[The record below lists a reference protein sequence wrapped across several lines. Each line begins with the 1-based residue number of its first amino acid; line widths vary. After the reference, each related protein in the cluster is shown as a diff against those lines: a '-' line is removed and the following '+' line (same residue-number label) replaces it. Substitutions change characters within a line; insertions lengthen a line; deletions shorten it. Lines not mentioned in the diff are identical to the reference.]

1 MDNADSRGV
10 RDYHDRTKH
19 SQTSVRTNPHAL
31 VWETMPIPYKIYET
45 LAPLTLPTD
54 WQPATVSA
62 LEAIASPGTP
72 PTTSTAPATPD
83 LRALARLLLLAGGVV
98 RKTAYAGGR
107 EQHFRAAACTGALYH
122 IDLYVVCGQLAGLDA
137 GVYHFSPH
145 DFALRRLRAGDHR
158 GAVVEATAAEPAI
171 VDAPVVLAAAS
182 TFWRNAWK
190 YQARTYRHCF
200 WDSGTI
206 LANLLAASAATDM
219 PARVVLGF
227 VDQTINT
234 LLGLDEARE
243 GTLAL
248 VAIGH
253 DPNLHGAPPP
263 PVEQLS
269 LPTRPLSTSEIEY
282 PVIRS
287 AYVTSSL
294 ASAEEVRAW
303 RAAPSPLAVLP
314 TPAGRTVALCPTST
328 LPVETID
335 TLIHR
340 RGSTRKFAPA
350 SISFEQLSTILDRVT
365 RGTPSD
371 FREPVHAHVS
381 DLYLIVNAVDDLEPG
396 TYVLHRDRR
405 ALELLGAG
413 DFRRTA
419 GHLGL
424 GQELP
429 AAASVDIFLLTNLDA
444 MLTRYGNR
452 GYRAAQLD
460 AAVIGGKIYLAAYAL
475 GLGATGLT
483 FFDDDVTDFFSPH
496 AAGKSVMFLMAVGQG
511 RKQRLRVMP

>member
-1 MDNADSRGV
+1 MSNADSRDA

-19 SQTSVRTNPHAL
+19 SQASVRANPHAL
-31 VWETMPIPYKIYET
+31 DWETMPIPYKIYET
-45 LAPLTLPTD
+45 LAPLVLPTD
-54 WQPATVSA
+54 WQPTTMPA

-72 PTTSTAPATPD
+72 PTTPATPN
-83 LRALARLLLLAGGVV
+83 LAALARLLRLAGGVV
-98 RKTAYAGGR
+98 RKTVYAGGR

-122 IDLYVVCGQLAGLDA
+122 IDLYAVCGPLAGLEA

-171 VDAPVVLAAAS
+171 ANAPVVLVAAS

-206 LANLLAASAATDM
+206 LANLLAVAAAADM

-227 VDQTINT
+227 VDQTINA
-234 LLGLDEARE
+234 LLSLDPARE

-253 DPNLHGAPPP
+253 DPAGHAAPPP
-263 PVEQLS
+263 PVEPLA
-269 LPTRPLSTSEIEY
+269 LPTRPTSTSEIDY
-282 PVIRS
+282 PAIRS
-287 AYVTSSL
+287 AYLTSSL
-294 ASAEEVRAW
+294 TSAEEVRAW
-303 RAAPSPLAVLP
+303 RGGPPAVAAPPPPV
-314 TPAGRTVALCPTST
+314 GRTVALCPTST

-335 TLIHR
+335 VLIHR
-340 RGSTRKFAPA
+340 RGSTREFAP
-350 SISFEQLSTILDRVT
+350 SPISLAQLSTILERVT
-365 RGTPSD
+365 RGTPND
-371 FREPVHAHVS
+371 CHEPTTAHRS

-396 TYVLHRDRR
+396 TYVLQRDRP
-405 ALELLGAG
+405 ALELLAAG
-413 DFRRTA
+413 DFRRAA
-419 GHLGL
+419 GYLGL
-424 GQELP
+424 NQELP
-429 AAASVDIFLLTNLDA
+429 AAASVNIYLLTDLDA
-444 MLTRYGNR
+444 ILARYGNR

-460 AAVIGGKIYLAAYAL
+460 AAIIGGKIYLAAYAL

-496 AAGKSVMFLMAVGQG
+496 AEGKSVMFLMAVGRG
-511 RKQRLRVMP
+511 RKQRLRITP